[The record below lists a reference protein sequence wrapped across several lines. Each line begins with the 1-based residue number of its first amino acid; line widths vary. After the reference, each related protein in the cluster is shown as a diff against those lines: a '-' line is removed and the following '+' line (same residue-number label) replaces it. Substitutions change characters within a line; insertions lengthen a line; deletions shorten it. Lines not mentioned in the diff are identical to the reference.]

1 MRKPVDRIGY
11 GGYLSLAY
19 KFPGFVDY
27 IEKVAEEFREIYGN
41 IGGSRPFCGL
51 KAAVLNCWGKL
62 RSWQPY
68 MVAHALWYKQT
79 YTYFGILEALSGAGV
94 DVVFMSFDD
103 IRSSGI
109 PEDVDVII
117 NAGDAGTA
125 WSGGDEWLDEQ
136 IVTAVRRF
144 VWEGGGFVG
153 VGEPSAV
160 QRGGRYFQLA
170 DVLGVDKEQ
179 GFTLSTDKYDVTQAD
194 SHFIT
199 QDVPRDESGR
209 LVLDFGEGMKNVY
222 ALGTDTEIGEYSDH
236 EVHLSAH
243 PYGRGR
249 GVYLAGLP
257 YSHENT
263 RLLIRSMYYAA
274 CKEGEMK
281 KWFSDNLFCEVH
293 GYPEAGKYAV
303 VNNTSRGQSTVVYD
317 GNGHGTSMELLPCEI
332 KWFDL

>member
-1 MRKPVDRIGY
+1 
-11 GGYLSLAY
+11 
-19 KFPGFVDY
+19 
-27 IEKVAEEFREIYGN
+27 
-41 IGGSRPFCGL
+41 
-51 KAAVLNCWGKL
+51 
-62 RSWQPY
+62 
-68 MVAHALWYKQT
+68 
-79 YTYFGILEALSGAGV
+79 
-94 DVVFMSFDD
+94 MSFDD

-153 VGEPSAV
+153 VGEPSAAG
-160 QRGGRYFQLA
+160 RGGRYFQLA
-170 DVLGVDKEQ
+170 DVMGVDKEQ
-179 GFTLSTDKYDVTQAD
+179 GFTLSTDKYHTKQAD

-199 QDVPRDESGR
+199 QDVLRDESGR
-209 LVLDFGEGMKNVY
+209 LDLDFGEGMKNIY
-222 ALGTDTEIGEYSDH
+222 ALGADTEIGEFSDH

-274 CKEGEMK
+274 SKEKEMK
-281 KWFSDNLFCEVH
+281 IWFSDNLYCEVH

-303 VNNTSRGQSTVVYD
+303 VNNTSRAQSTVVYD
-317 GNGHGTSMELLPCEI
+317 GDGHGVPMELGPCEI
-332 KWFDL
+332 RWFDL